1 MNSEVIHVYKAHR
14 HDVLQLH
21 VFIVR
26 NHKVLVNDIS
36 DWLFTAAV
44 EYMSSRKDAMIIVRS
59 DIVLP
64 GITYHLWL

>member
-1 MNSEVIHVYKAHR
+1 MNSEVIHVYKTKR
-14 HDVLQLH
+14 HDVLHLH

-26 NHKVLVNDIS
+26 NHEVLVNDIS
-36 DWLFTAAV
+36 DWEFTSAV
-44 EYMSSRKDAMIIVRS
+44 EFMATRKNAMIIVRS

>member
-1 MNSEVIHVYKAHR
+1 MNSEVIHVYKTNR

-26 NHKVLVNDIS
+26 NNEVLINDIS
-36 DWLFTAAV
+36 DWLFTTAV
-44 EYMSSRKDAMIIVRS
+44 EFMASRKDAMIIVRS